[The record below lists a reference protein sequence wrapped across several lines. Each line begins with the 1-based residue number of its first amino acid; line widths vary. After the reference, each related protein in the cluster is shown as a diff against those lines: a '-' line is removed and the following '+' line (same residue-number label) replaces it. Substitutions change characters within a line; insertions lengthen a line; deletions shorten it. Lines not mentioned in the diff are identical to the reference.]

1 MKKKI
6 IVLIILLIPFIVKA
20 SSLSLECNTDVVKTE
35 QLSCTIKGN
44 STTNITSISAKVIA
58 GNNINFVS
66 FTPSSVWKGD
76 GEEGQIELYTAHDIN
91 ENFNIGT
98 INFKVASLYDG
109 GTSSITIDQI
119 SFYDEDGIEEGITK
133 VTKSIRIA
141 SNNNDLSSLSLS
153 NGNIYPTFNK
163 DTTSYSTQI
172 NANNVT
178 IIARASSNKA
188 TISGDIGTKNLNY
201 GNNNFNI
208 IVTSESGNKKTYTI
222 SIVRPNNNNNDNTPV
237 IKDNKSNNNYLSN
250 ITLSTGNINFN
261 KEILE
266 YNLSV
271 LYEVKDI
278 DITAVPED
286 SKSKVEI
293 SGNKELKVGTNK
305 ITILVTAED
314 GSKRE
319 YIINVDRKN
328 EDEKLSNNTN
338 ISKLTIDNY
347 NINFN
352 KDKLNYDLKIKYEK
366 KLNINVELEDSTSTY
381 IIQGNNNLNNKSII
395 KIIVTS
401 ADNSTKTY
409 TINIKNNDTIIKIA
423 FVLLIT
429 VLIIT
434 NILRIILKKQ
444 KDSLKY

>member
-66 FTPSSVWKGD
+66 FTPSSAWKGD
-76 GEEGQIELYTAHDIN
+76 GEEGQIELYTADDIN
-91 ENFNIGT
+91 GNFNIGT
-98 INFKVASLYDG
+98 INFKVTSLYDG

-119 SFYDEDGIEEGITK
+119 SFYDEDGIEESITK
-133 VTKSIRIA
+133 VNKSIRIA

-163 DTTSYSTQI
+163 DTVSYSTQI

-237 IKDNKSNNNYLSN
+237 IEDNKSNNNYLSN

-266 YNLSV
+266 YNVIV
-271 LYEVKDI
+271 LYEVKDL

-338 ISKLTIDNY
+338 ISKLIIDNY

-381 IIQGNNNLNNKSII
+381 KIQGNNNLNNKSII

>member
-163 DTTSYSTQI
+163 DTVSYSTQI

-266 YNLSV
+266 YNVSV
-271 LYEVKDI
+271 LYEVKDV
-278 DITAVPED
+278 DIIAVPED

-409 TINIKNNDTIIKIA
+409 TINIKNNDTIIKIT

-429 VLIIT
+429 VLIII

>member
-119 SFYDEDGIEEGITK
+119 SFYDEDGIEESITK

-222 SIVRPNNNNNDNTPV
+222 SIVRPNNNNNDNTPI

-266 YNLSV
+266 YNVSV

-278 DITAVPED
+278 DIIAVPED

-381 IIQGNNNLNNKSII
+381 KIQGNNNLNNKSII